1 MCCVSLL
8 LYSSFLPFC
17 SPLILLLLFSRLLSL
32 CLFVDTSG
40 RVSRSRL
47 PASMFEHASD
57 GPGSQHTDTEDH
69 AQCAVR
75 ALSPCLA
82 LLSPHVCVTAK
93 RLVSL
98 RRLAHA
104 AGHWYLFLLFHLY
117 PHGFLCLI
125 VSAETW
131 VSSVRVATLVFRPFK
146 RQRGIKQNSR
156 RDMCVQVPC
165 ERS

>member
-8 LYSSFLPFC
+8 LHSSFLPFC
-17 SPLILLLLFSRLLSL
+17 FYACSLTQAVGSHVDVCPRPCSSRHRMGQ
-32 CLFVDTSG
+32 VRYTPTQ
-40 RVSRSRL
+40 R
-47 PASMFEHASD
+47 
-57 GPGSQHTDTEDH
+57 TT

-93 RLVSL
+93 RLGSL
-98 RRLAHA
+98 RWLAHA
-104 AGHWYLFLLFHLY
+104 AGHWYWFLLFHLY